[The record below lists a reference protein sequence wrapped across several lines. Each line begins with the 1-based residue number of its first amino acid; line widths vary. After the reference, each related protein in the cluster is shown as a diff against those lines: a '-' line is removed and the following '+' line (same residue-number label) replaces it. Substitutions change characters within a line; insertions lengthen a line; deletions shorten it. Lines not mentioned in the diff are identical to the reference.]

1 MAEDDRGGIRTSSL
15 APGYRFLLTNI
26 RQWPF
31 EPRLIVYVEAD
42 QLPAVAAQLVD
53 EIRNCATM
61 QKRSVGDLDEVVF
74 PASHCTPSRKP
85 KRHAQCTMTIHKF
98 AVGQAVSF
106 SPDRGQLHTR
116 GELFTIVSMLPETP
130 DAPQYRIKSQTDGQ
144 ERVVREDQLAVRA

>member
-1 MAEDDRGGIRTSSL
+1 MAEDGRGVVRTSSL
-15 APGYRFLLTNI
+15 APGYYFLLTNI

-31 EPRLIVYVEAD
+31 EPCLIVHVEAD

-85 KRHAQCTMTIHKF
+85 KRDAECTMTIHKF

-130 DAPQYRIKSQTDGQ
+130 DAPQYRIKSQTDGH

>member
-1 MAEDDRGGIRTSSL
+1 MAEDGRGRVRTSSL

-53 EIRNCATM
+53 EIWNSATM
-61 QKRSVGDLDEVVF
+61 QKRSVGNLDEVVF

-85 KRHAQCTMTIHKF
+85 KRDAECTMTTHKF

-106 SPDRGQLHTR
+106 SPTG
-116 GELFTIVSMLPETP
+116 VSYTPE
-130 DAPQYRIKSQTDGQ
+130 ASCSR
-144 ERVVREDQLAVRA
+144 